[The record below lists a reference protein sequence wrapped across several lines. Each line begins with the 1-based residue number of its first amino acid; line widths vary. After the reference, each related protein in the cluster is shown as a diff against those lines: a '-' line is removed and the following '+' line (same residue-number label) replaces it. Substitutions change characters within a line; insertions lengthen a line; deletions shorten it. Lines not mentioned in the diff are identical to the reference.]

1 MTLKLNSLQQVN
13 LIKKNLIV
21 ILNFLW
27 PMNVIQGIVFSH
39 HYSNHNSDR
48 NSNHNRKP
56 FFFCLKSILFEKL
69 KMQELFFVVFESKKI
84 PNKLNFIKLGAFLR
98 SSSKGFFR

>member
-13 LIKKNLIV
+13 LIKKSLIV

-39 HYSNHNSDR
+39 HYSNHNSNHNSDR

-56 FFFCLKSILFEKL
+56 FFLFE
-69 KMQELFFVVFESKKI
+69 I
-84 PNKLNFIKLGAFLR
+84 NFI
-98 SSSKGFFR
+98 